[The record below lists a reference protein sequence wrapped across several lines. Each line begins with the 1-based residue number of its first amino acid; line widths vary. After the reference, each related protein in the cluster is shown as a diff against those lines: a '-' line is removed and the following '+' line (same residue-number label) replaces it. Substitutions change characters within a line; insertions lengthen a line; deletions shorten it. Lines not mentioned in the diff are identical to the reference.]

1 MVSGGGN
8 RTARFLYGPRRHA
21 VPSGANFVG
30 RMRLETSFAA
40 LSAPFVWSSSARVIV
55 AVTPAVGAVL
65 AAHAGRRGRPLG
77 VIVHYLT
84 GNAAVQSGTTSS
96 QVAKMVGAAEYA
108 ALARANRVGVITR
121 RFVPDLVAH
130 GLAPDHIT
138 ELPIASHVVAADLT
152 PEQARRKLGWE
163 SRGLTVVHTGNMG
176 MKQGLEH
183 VMAAARVA
191 VRRNM
196 RIQFVLVGDGNR
208 RAALEAEASNLPNLR
223 FIDLV
228 PEEDYP
234 IVLAAADVLLLHERP
249 GVTHMAL
256 PSKLTSYVAAQRPI
270 LAAVDDSGITK
281 ALLDSHRAAVT
292 IPSGNTDALL
302 DSLDRLR
309 TDPQLVV
316 DLVAGARKMGA
327 AEFPQ

>member
-1 MVSGGGN
+1 MFVDALTAAGADVELITGIPHYPEWRLKDDRYRRGVRWREQDGAVPMV
-8 RTARFLYGPRRHA
+8 RVRHA

-77 VIVHYLT
+77 VIVHDLT

-108 ALARANRVGVITR
+108 SPRAREPGR
-121 RFVPDLVAH
+121 R
-130 GLAPDHIT
+130 DHAAIRAR
-138 ELPIASHVVAADLT
+138 PRGPWSSAGPHRRIADASHVVAADLT

-191 VRRNM
+191 VRG
-196 RIQFVLVGDGNR
+196 ICV
-208 RAALEAEASNLPNLR
+208 SN
-223 FIDLV
+223 
-228 PEEDYP
+228 
-234 IVLAAADVLLLHERP
+234 
-249 GVTHMAL
+249 
-256 PSKLTSYVAAQRPI
+256 SS
-270 LAAVDDSGITK
+270 
-281 ALLDSHRAAVT
+281 
-292 IPSGNTDALL
+292 
-302 DSLDRLR
+302 
-309 TDPQLVV
+309 
-316 DLVAGARKMGA
+316 
-327 AEFPQ
+327 